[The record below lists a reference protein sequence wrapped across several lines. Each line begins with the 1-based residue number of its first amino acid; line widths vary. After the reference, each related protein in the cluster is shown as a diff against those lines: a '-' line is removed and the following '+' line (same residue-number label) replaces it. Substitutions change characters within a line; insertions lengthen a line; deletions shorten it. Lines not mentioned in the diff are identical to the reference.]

1 MGLKAGI
8 GTILHEVETLFDQV
22 DDDAMARFAGRV
34 AGVAGTVFVA
44 GAGRSGLLLRCFA
57 MRLMHMGRAVHMVGD
72 VTTPAA
78 RQGDL
83 LLIGS
88 GSGETAGLAAMASKA
103 KGLSLTVLLVSAN
116 RDSTIGRLAD
126 DCLVL
131 PAPTPKSAGTTTA
144 TSAQPMGNL
153 FEQAMFLFCEALV
166 MQMMEDGGL
175 TSAQMFERHAN
186 LE

>member
-1 MGLKAGI
+1 MALKTGLD
-8 GTILHEVETLFDQV
+8 TILHELGTLYDQV
-22 DDDAMARFAGRV
+22 DDVDMARFTGRI
-34 AGVAGTVFVA
+34 ADARGTLFVA

-78 RQGDL
+78 RPGDL

-88 GSGETAGLAAMASKA
+88 GSGETGSLAAMAAKA
-103 KGLSLTVLLVSAN
+103 KALGLTVLLVTTT
-116 RDSTIGRLAD
+116 RDSTIARLAD

-131 PAPTPKSAGTTTA
+131 PAPTPKSAGAATA
-144 TSAQPMGNL
+144 ASSQPMGNL
-153 FEQAMFLFCEALV
+153 FEQAMFLFCEAMV
-166 MQMMEDGGL
+166 MAMMQSGGM